1 MAHHEQIAWRQ
12 ICGDRMRLDCST
24 TVGVAGGTSA
34 TRSGIV
40 GRAENE
46 RISDFGQFTTRIR
59 HTAFGCIPETAETVL
74 LTVLLLVLRVPLCK
88 AVKIVTNLSWLHHW
102 GEVC

>member
-1 MAHHEQIAWRQ
+1 M
-12 ICGDRMRLDCST
+12 
-24 TVGVAGGTSA
+24 GVTDGTSA
-34 TRSGIV
+34 TRCGIA

-46 RISDFGQFTTRIR
+46 RISDFGLFTTRMR
-59 HTAFGCIPETAETVL
+59 HTAFGCIPETTETVL
-74 LTVLLLVLRVPLCK
+74 SPVLRMPSCK